1 MRWRW
6 GRDEVEVGKGEGSQS
21 TLPPLGSGTV
31 AVTGDSQAEIPESG
45 SLCLEHH
52 TLLLGI

>member
-21 TLPPLGSGTV
+21 TLPPLGPGTV
-31 AVTGDSQAEIPESG
+31 AATGDSQAEIPESG